1 MPAIMPAMN
10 CPNCSVEMTSMS
22 LQGRQGKP
30 LDIDLCMGCQAFWF
44 DKYENLQIAPA
55 GILRLMKVIG
65 EREAAATKV
74 FSTSMQC
81 PRCSDLLSP
90 TRDMVREIYFNDWR
104 CRNRHGHFI
113 RFFEFL
119 REKNFI
125 RPLSPQQI
133 EDLRHDVQILNCSN
147 CGAPIELS
155 KSSAC
160 EHCGT
165 AISIVD
171 LQQSQ
176 QLLEELRKAAEPK
189 PVDPALALDLAKVKL
204 EMDLLCGRERP
215 QTLLQEVSGDLVHAC
230 LTRVARWLSK

>member
-1 MPAIMPAMN
+1 
-10 CPNCSVEMTSMS
+10 MS
-22 LQGRQGKP
+22 LEGHQGKP
-30 LDIDLCMGCQAFWF
+30 VNIDLCMSCQAFWF

-55 GILRLMKVIG
+55 GVLRLMKLIG
-65 EREAAATKV
+65 ERETPATKV

-81 PRCSDLLSP
+81 PRCADPLSP
-90 TRDMVREIYFNDWR
+90 TRDMVREIYFNYWR

-133 EDLRHDVQILNCSN
+133 EDLRHRVQTLNCSN
-147 CGAPIELS
+147 CGAPIDLS

-160 EHCGT
+160 GHCGS

-171 LQQSQ
+171 MQQSQ
-176 QLLEELRKAAEPK
+176 KLLEQLRKAAEPK
-189 PVDPALALDLAKVKL
+189 PVDPTLALDLAKVKV
-204 EMDLLCGRERP
+204 EMDLLCGREP
-215 QTLLQEVSGDLVHAC
+215 QRTLLQEVSGDLVQLC
-230 LTRVARWLSK
+230 LTRVARWLST